1 MTYSLVRTHRND
13 LLMQTVKI
21 YLLALDVHQLVVV
34 GYVLLDAPLPVRSVE
49 GFGRKSRELT
59 LGGLRA

>member
-59 LGGLRA
+59 LGGLWA

>member
-49 GFGRKSRELT
+49 GFGRESRELT
-59 LGGLRA
+59 LGGLWA